1 MLLFTAF
8 QTATMTSKERAKN
21 FRLLLSMV
29 AEINHKGGNSA
40 WKKFI
45 TDSIKRDL
53 SNTTNMTQE
62 DIDASIGDGYI
73 SISVVYAIFALSN
86 FFSPVIVKLF
96 GHKGSMVCSFQSHYI
111 HDGLKSLLELNMVSK
126 N

>member
-73 SISVVYAIFALSN
+73 SIAVVYAIFALSN
-86 FFSPVIVKLF
+86 FFTPAIVELF
-96 GHKGSMVCSFQSHYI
+96 GHKGSMVCSVQSHYI
-111 HDGLKSLLELNMVSK
+111 HDVLKSLLDLNMVSK